1 VGHVDWVV
9 GRQGTSRADDCE
21 YASMVAVQGGTCEQ
35 LSRQCYPARTTT
47 LPQLVNLDK
56 SMPASPGFGF
66 CKSFMKITLA
76 IQ

>member
-21 YASMVAVQGGTCEQ
+21 CTSIVAVQGVHVNK
-35 LSRQCYPARTTT
+35 LSRQSYPARSIT

-66 CKSFMKITLA
+66 CKSFMKMTLA